1 MNTHHTGKEP
11 NAKSL
16 EIKVILLYLDTQ
28 TSDALKTRQNHNWSY
43 FWIKY
48 VVASSA
54 YVSDLTK
61 RLEIPSKNLRDFYY
75 FLTDDG
81 EGA

>member
-1 MNTHHTGKEP
+1 MADVNSEHISQEKEP

-61 RLEIPSKNLRDFYY
+61 RLEIPFKNRRLLLFSN
-75 FLTDDG
+75 
-81 EGA
+81 

>member
-1 MNTHHTGKEP
+1 MADVNTSHRKRAKCQITGNKSDATLFGHT
-11 NAKSL
+11 
-16 EIKVILLYLDTQ
+16 Q
-28 TSDALKTRQNHNWSY
+28 MSDALKTRQNHNWSY

-61 RLEIPSKNLRDFYY
+61 RLEIPSKNRRLLLFSI
-75 FLTDDG
+75 
-81 EGA
+81 

>member
-1 MNTHHTGKEP
+1 M
-11 NAKSL
+11 
-16 EIKVILLYLDTQ
+16 
-28 TSDALKTRQNHNWSY
+28 SDALKARQNHNWSY

-61 RLEIPSKNLRDFYY
+61 RLEIPSKNLRDFYC

-81 EGA
+81 GEGA